1 MALTVNQAL
10 EFFPQK
16 KIQERLTALR
26 DVGLGYM
33 TLGQSTSSM
42 SGGEN
47 QRLKLADELH
57 KQGQLYVVDEPSAGL
72 HEQDAKKLLVLFKRL
87 VEHGNTVVMI
97 EHRPS
102 LITSADWII
111 EMGPEGGN
119 KGGKILFEG
128 TPEDFIQCGGS
139 STAQYVR
146 KMIQK
151 RESNG

>member
-1 MALTVNQAL
+1 
-10 EFFPQK
+10 
-16 KIQERLTALR
+16 
-26 DVGLGYM
+26 
-33 TLGQSTSSM
+33 
-42 SGGEN
+42 
-47 QRLKLADELH
+47 
-57 KQGQLYVVDEPSAGL
+57 
-72 HEQDAKKLLVLFKRL
+72 
-87 VEHGNTVVMI
+87 MI

-128 TPEDFIQCGGS
+128 TPEDFIQCEGS